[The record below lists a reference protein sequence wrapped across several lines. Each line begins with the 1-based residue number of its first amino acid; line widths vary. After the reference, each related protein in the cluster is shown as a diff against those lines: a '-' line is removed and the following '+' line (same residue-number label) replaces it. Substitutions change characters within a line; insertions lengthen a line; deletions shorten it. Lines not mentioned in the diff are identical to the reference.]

1 MSISLFLAE
10 VSCPLVPLLKRAE
23 EGIGCQDCS
32 QLLDQETEMQFTL
45 SSNIFGCA
53 LENGRAGMMK
63 DEKITPADNFFCTS
77 SYTIKFTGFVWG
89 VIMFHLFI
97 HIFSDIYIYTLWLF
111 NIAMENHHF

>member
-1 MSISLFLAE
+1 MSISLLLAE

-53 LENGRAGMMK
+53 LEGELEG
-63 DEKITPADNFFCTS
+63 
-77 SYTIKFTGFVWG
+77 
-89 VIMFHLFI
+89 
-97 HIFSDIYIYTLWLF
+97 
-111 NIAMENHHF
+111 